1 MASVR
6 MTIELR
12 DRLINAYRKQCQ
24 SAYNTKFD
32 VESTINEV
40 VDSIQ
45 QQANTTNFAKLV
57 ETAEQFAELMAQ
69 HSNRYRSLYTKEYN
83 RMYGSINAINQ
94 SGPDYGDGDNENVCP
109 IKKPSQLY
117 VVCNPSRPQSENL
130 TTVSHWHCGFHD
142 KWDGKYVEASDSFVE
157 GDMLFVHDFGQ
168 DAPFLPFITNGNEDN
183 YRAKEDYAPT
193 CNLALV
199 VTDVTMCDKL
209 QAIPM
214 AKQKVSDMVKKFED
228 FVEPITTLKKFLDEF
243 PGGRSLVPEDKL
255 QEMAAPAA
263 KRKIESKVK
272 AKDLLTPDLK
282 QEFNEVMLESSLLG
296 GNND

>member
-12 DRLINAYRKQCQ
+12 NQLTNAYRKQCQ
-24 SAYNTKFD
+24 TAYNTQFD
-32 VESTINEV
+32 VESTINQV
-40 VDSIQ
+40 VDTIQ
-45 QQANTTNFAKLV
+45 QQANATDFVKLV

-69 HSNRYRSLYTKEYN
+69 HSNKYKALYTKEYN
-83 RMYGSINAINQ
+83 RTYGSINAVSQ
-94 SGPDYGDGDNENVCP
+94 DYSDDERVCP
-109 IKKPSQLY
+109 IRKPSKLY
-117 VVCNPSRPQSENL
+117 VVCNPNRPAAENM
-130 TTVSHWHCGFHD
+130 TTVTHWHPAFTD
-142 KWDGKYVEASDSFVE
+142 KWDGNQVAASDSFIE
-157 GDMLFVHDFGQ
+157 GDMLFVHDFGEN
-168 DAPFLPFITNGNEDN
+168 APFLPFITNGEEEN

-199 VTDVTMCDKL
+199 VTDVNMCDKL

-228 FVEPITTLKKFLDEF
+228 FVEPITTLKRFLDEF

-255 QEMAAPAA
+255 QAMAKPAA
-263 KRKIESKVK
+263 KRKVESKVK
-272 AKDLLTPDLK
+272 AEDLLTPDTK

-296 GNND
+296 GNE

>member
-12 DRLINAYRKQCQ
+12 NQLIHAYRKQCQ
-24 SAYNTKFD
+24 TAYNTEYD
-32 VESTINEV
+32 VESTINKV
-40 VDSIQ
+40 VGSIQ
-45 QQANTTNFAKLV
+45 EQAKTTDFAKLV
-57 ETAEQFAELMAQ
+57 ETAEQFAELMAK
-69 HSNRYRSLYTKEYN
+69 HSNRYKGLYTKEYN
-83 RMYGSINAINQ
+83 RMYGSINAVNQ
-94 SGPDYGDGDNENVCP
+94 EYGDDERMCP

-117 VVCNPSRPQSENL
+117 IVCNPSRPQTDNM
-130 TTVSHWHCGFHD
+130 TVVSHWHCAFTD
-142 KWDGKYVEASDSFVE
+142 KWNDTQQAASDSYVD
-157 GDMLFVHDFGQ
+157 GDMLFVHDFG
-168 DAPFLPFITNGNEDN
+168 DNAPYLPYITNGDEDN

-199 VTDVTMCDKL
+199 ITDVTMCDKL

-243 PGGRSLVPEDKL
+243 PGGRSLVPEEKL
-255 QEMAAPAA
+255 KEMAAPAK
-263 KRKIESKVK
+263 KRVVESKVK
-272 AKDLLTPDLK
+272 AEDLLTPDTK

-296 GNND
+296 GNE

>member
-12 DRLINAYRKQCQ
+12 NQLIHAYRKQCQ
-24 SAYNTKFD
+24 TAYNTEFD

-40 VDSIQ
+40 VDTIQ
-45 QQANTTNFAKLV
+45 QQANTTDFAKLV
-57 ETAEQFAELMAQ
+57 ETAKQFAELMAQ
-69 HSNRYRSLYTKEYN
+69 HSNRYKGLYTKEYN
-83 RMYGSINAINQ
+83 RMYGSINAIRQ
-94 SGPDYGDGDNENVCP
+94 EYGDDERMCP

-117 VVCNPSRPQSENL
+117 VVCNPSRPQSENM
-130 TTVSHWHCGFHD
+130 TTVSQWHCAFHD
-142 KWDGKYVEASDSFVE
+142 KWDGKVVPASDSYVE
-157 GDMLFVHDFGQ
+157 GDMLFVHDFGEN
-168 DAPFLPFITNGNEDN
+168 APFLPFITNGEEDN

-243 PGGRSLVPEDKL
+243 PGGRSLVPEEKL
-255 QEMAAPAA
+255 KEMATPAT
-263 KRKIESKVK
+263 KRKVESKVK
-272 AKDLLTPDLK
+272 AEDLLTPDAK

-296 GNND
+296 GNE

>member
-12 DRLINAYRKQCQ
+12 NQLINAYRKQCQ
-24 SAYNTKFD
+24 TAYNTEFD

-40 VDSIQ
+40 VDTIQ
-45 QQANTTNFAKLV
+45 QQASATDFAKLV

-69 HSNRYRSLYTKEYN
+69 HSNRYKALYTKEYN
-83 RMYGSINAINQ
+83 RMYGSINAISQ
-94 SGPDYGDGDNENVCP
+94 EYGDNERMCP
-109 IKKPSQLY
+109 IKKPGQLY
-117 VVCNPSRPQSENL
+117 VVCNPSRPQSENM
-130 TTVSHWHCGFHD
+130 TTVTHWHSAFHD
-142 KWDGKYVEASDSFVE
+142 KWDGKEVPASDSFVE
-157 GDMLFVHDFGQ
+157 GDMLFVHDFGEN
-168 DAPFLPFITNGNEDN
+168 APFLPFITNGEEDN

-243 PGGRSLVPEDKL
+243 PGGRSLVPESKL

-263 KRKIESKVK
+263 KRKVESKVK
-272 AKDLLTPDLK
+272 AEDLLTPDTK

-296 GNND
+296 GNE